1 MKIINYTI
9 IPLFYLSALP
19 ICVIIALMDYNN
31 GRTFIANLKSV
42 MGVDTIPKKRSTDNL
57 KSVDFDQQ

>member
-42 MGVDTIPKKRSTDNL
+42 MGIYNNETIKK
-57 KSVDFDQQ
+57 

>member
-31 GRTFIANLKSV
+31 GQTFTANLKSV
-42 MGVDTIPKKRSTDNL
+42 MGIYNKETIKK
-57 KSVDFDQQ
+57 